1 MVESVSLTVIFC
13 FGAGAARWP
22 ESCYGGKLMRTIHT
36 NIRSILLILLLS
48 VSLLTACGKH
58 KESKGADEEL
68 PAGPQIVEVKIT
80 GANFYDYFDY
90 KDYPIFATDE
100 DGNITSC
107 ELSCGFSLKE
117 GLAAANDPDHKDTLQ
132 VSFTAEVLSQHGEFN
147 IDFQDAADGKVPR
160 YEALWIDPDGT
171 ETGAVSE
178 TLAFWPQGNRTMS
191 WKYGFLK
198 SSLITVFSSFT
209 VTGVSGSIY
218 LLVQ

>member
-1 MVESVSLTVIFC
+1 
-13 FGAGAARWP
+13 
-22 ESCYGGKLMRTIHT
+22 MRTIHT

-132 VSFTAEVLSQHGEFN
+132 VSFT
-147 IDFQDAADGKVPR
+147 
-160 YEALWIDPDGT
+160 GT